1 MTKLAAWPPV
11 LSGGDEEGGTGTIC
25 LICITRVREPASEPG
40 ATSAASLSPN
50 GRRGRQASP
59 HAQGR
64 DMEYFVGIDV
74 AKDRL
79 DVHLRPSGETFAV
92 ARDGEGVARL
102 VERLR
107 TLVPRL
113 VVTEAT
119 GGTSRRASSA
129 TCSPPT
135 PRSRRA
141 RSSTS

>member
-1 MTKLAAWPPV
+1 
-11 LSGGDEEGGTGTIC
+11 
-25 LICITRVREPASEPG
+25 
-40 ATSAASLSPN
+40 
-50 GRRGRQASP
+50 
-59 HAQGR
+59 
-64 DMEYFVGIDV
+64 MEYFVGIDV